1 MKNNLLKLY
10 MLVFLLA
17 SDFVVFAQP
26 DEDEDGSVE
35 GGDPPAPIN
44 GKLLILVLIGISF
57 AFYYFS
63 QRRKKQLA

>member
-17 SDFVVFAQP
+17 SDFVVFAQDPTEDTPEDP
-26 DEDEDGSVE
+26 DPV
-35 GGDPPAPIN
+35 APIN
-44 GKLLILVLIGISF
+44 GKLLILAVVGVSF